1 MSSLIIIFE
10 AEFFLKKLFF
20 SYSRIS
26 SFWNYK
32 NATLNAIPNIESREF
47 VKDMIEEYFGLSF
60 NYLCFYHTEGARV
73 CSGLP
78 LSPKAIH
85 NYESF
90 NMNLINAISKVSS
103 IVL

>member
-1 MSSLIIIFE
+1 
-10 AEFFLKKLFF
+10 
-20 SYSRIS
+20 
-26 SFWNYK
+26 
-32 NATLNAIPNIESREF
+32 
-47 VKDMIEEYFGLSF
+47 MIEEYFGLSF

-85 NYESF
+85 NYDSF

-103 IVL
+103 IAL